1 MRNLDGLTYQKED
14 KYSVFWVKNFSE
26 DIKGAI
32 REQLALICHGVDN
45 VNTGRRTYN
54 YKNTVKEFLK
64 RYENKPVN
72 TKVGMMGELLVH
84 LIFQNYFDE
93 YKSVTPYFNMEE
105 RSIKKGYDAVLTET
119 DSPTLWIIEVK
130 SGGIHLD
137 KTSDQTISDL
147 IGNAKNDLN
156 VRLNKENNSLWM
168 EAINCAKISF
178 DSNDVMKQAVLD
190 ILLDWS
196 DDATEGV
203 YTSKDKRVILAS
215 VLFSDLGD
223 SITVRNLQ
231 QKQNCIEE
239 NGIFSQIYVLG
250 IQKETYVKVY
260 HFLKEEAE
268 DEN

>member
-1 MRNLDGLTYQKED
+1 
-14 KYSVFWVKNFSE
+14 
-26 DIKGAI
+26 
-32 REQLALICHGVDN
+32 
-45 VNTGRRTYN
+45 
-54 YKNTVKEFLK
+54 
-64 RYENKPVN
+64 
-72 TKVGMMGELLVH
+72 
-84 LIFQNYFDE
+84 
-93 YKSVTPYFNMEE
+93 
-105 RSIKKGYDAVLTET
+105 
-119 DSPTLWIIEVK
+119 
-130 SGGIHLD
+130 
-137 KTSDQTISDL
+137 
-147 IGNAKNDLN
+147 
-156 VRLNKENNSLWM
+156 M

-196 DDATEGV
+196 DDATEGI